1 MTQEGSRPVLVVDLD
16 AFRIQAEQ
24 RGWQVV
30 RWKERS
36 QEAQADLA
44 SEWTSWDG

>member
-1 MTQEGSRPVLVVDLD
+1 VVNPKE
-16 AFRIQAEQ
+16 AFRVQAEQ

-36 QEAQADLA
+36 REAQADLA